1 MKIKTIFLVALFL
14 FFCNP
19 NLGLADCT
27 DLGNF
32 NRFYVQDDGSII
44 FYYNNIPL
52 GKVELQA
59 CSVDPSSNNRLIKSS
74 VCDNDEILVDGER
87 CTIMSVTLPGSY

>member
-1 MKIKTIFLVALFL
+1 MKRKKILLVGLSL
-14 FFCNP
+14 FFCSP

-27 DLGNF
+27 ELANF

-52 GKVELQA
+52 GKVELQD
-59 CSVDPSSNNRLIKSS
+59 CTVDSTSEIRLLKGS

-87 CTIMSVTLPGSY
+87 CTIMGVKVPE